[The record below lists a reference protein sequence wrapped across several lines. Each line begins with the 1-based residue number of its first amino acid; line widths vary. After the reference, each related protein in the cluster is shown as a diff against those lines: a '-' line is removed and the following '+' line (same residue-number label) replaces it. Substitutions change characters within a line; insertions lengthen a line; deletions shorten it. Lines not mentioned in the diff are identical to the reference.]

1 MKPGP
6 TGERAT
12 RVVVVR
18 DVVPVSVRVGVF
30 GTFLILFLGA
40 LFYAR
45 GFVLPLVLACLLTL
59 TLSPLVSRLKRLGI
73 PAAISALLLVGA
85 IGGGVATASMV
96 LSGPFS
102 EVVSTMPGTITTV
115 RQRLALLK
123 RPIATLNNVGQDIES
138 TLSGTDESS
147 GKTAVV
153 VSGGGFLRWLVGTLA
168 DFGTTLAA
176 TLMLAVFLLAAMDSL
191 RYKLVSVLPEMSG
204 KKRSLRV
211 LHDIEHDVSRYLVTV
226 TAINAGL
233 GILVGGTMTLA
244 GLGNGLVWGVTAG
257 LLNFIPYLGA
267 MVGIAFVAAASLAT
281 FHDWAAAVTPPL
293 IYLGLQMLEGG
304 LVTPMILGRRLS
316 MSPIAILTALS
327 LTTWMWGIVGT
338 LIGVPLLVVLKVFCD
353 RFPSLAGLGVF
364 LSGETNT
371 AEEGGQG

>member
-1 MKPGP
+1 
-6 TGERAT
+6 
-12 RVVVVR
+12 
-18 DVVPVSVRVGVF
+18 
-30 GTFLILFLGA
+30 
-40 LFYAR
+40 
-45 GFVLPLVLACLLTL
+45 
-59 TLSPLVSRLKRLGI
+59 
-73 PAAISALLLVGA
+73 
-85 IGGGVATASMV
+85 
-96 LSGPFS
+96 
-102 EVVSTMPGTITTV
+102 MPGTITTV

-233 GILVGGTMTLA
+233 GILVGGTMTA
-244 GLGNGLVWGVTAG
+244 GRPRQRPGLGRDGRTAQ
-257 LLNFIPYLGA
+257 FH
-267 MVGIAFVAAASLAT
+267 SLPRG
-281 FHDWAAAVTPPL
+281 DGRYRPC
-293 IYLGLQMLEGG
+293 GG
-304 LVTPMILGRRLS
+304 SFAGDFSTTGPRR
-316 MSPIAILTALS
+316 
-327 LTTWMWGIVGT
+327 
-338 LIGVPLLVVLKVFCD
+338 
-353 RFPSLAGLGVF
+353 
-364 LSGETNT
+364 
-371 AEEGGQG
+371 